1 MSTIMQGLN
10 DKIWQNNGRIVPEVR
25 EKLLQISKRFLD
37 DFITP
42 VTVKNI
48 YIVGSIASYQWT
60 PTSDIDVHI
69 TVDINEPHA
78 DKSTDDYFDLKKD
91 FFNRSHN
98 IFIKGFK
105 VEININEESA
115 EQKQFWKDKPV
126 YDLYN
131 EKWIKK
137 PNFNTR
143 KLNDPLVLE
152 ISSYFEKL
160 IKKMIRDGNPYYDFK
175 KLKATIKALRKRG
188 LEYDGEYSIGNLVF
202 KNLRNSGANEKL
214 FTYRAE
220 LEDKELS
227 LEKFKNFFKK

>member
-10 DKIWQNNGRIVPEVR
+10 DKIWQNNGRIVPAVR

-91 FFNRSHN
+91 SFNKSHN

-143 KLNDPLVLE
+143 KLDDPLVLE

-160 IKKMIRDGNPYYDFK
+160 IKKMIRDENPYYDFR
-175 KLKATIKALRKRG
+175 KLKSTIKSLRKRG

-214 FTYRAE
+214 FTHRAE

>member
-10 DKIWQNNGRIVPEVR
+10 DKIWQNNGRIVPTVR

-91 FFNRSHN
+91 SFNKSHN

-143 KLNDPLVLE
+143 KLDDPLVLE

-160 IKKMIRDGNPYYDFK
+160 IKKMIRDENPYYDFR
-175 KLKATIKALRKRG
+175 KLKSTIKSLRKRG

-214 FTYRAE
+214 FTHRAE